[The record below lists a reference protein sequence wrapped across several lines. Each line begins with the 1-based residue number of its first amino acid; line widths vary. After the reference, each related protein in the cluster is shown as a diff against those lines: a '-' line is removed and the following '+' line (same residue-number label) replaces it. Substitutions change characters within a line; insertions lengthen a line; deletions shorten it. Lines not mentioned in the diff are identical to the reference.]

1 MAARYSTILLICG
14 LCLGIAADILF
25 LRQSLGLGI
34 TLFCALL
41 LACLLGLGRYWQRP
55 PQWKNSWIGIAAFGF
70 AIFLSIRN
78 EPALIF
84 FNFVAMAGLLFLQFC
99 FYRGKAL
106 VRMPFLQVI
115 YRMLLA
121 IVIGIAGPIQGFF
134 SLWGGLTQRR
144 DPRSTKTLFWPI
156 VRGCLFAMP
165 ILFVF
170 VGLLSAADVV
180 FSQYL
185 SNLFNFE
192 LPFDLE
198 NLVEHGISIGFFAF
212 VTAGMLF
219 VAFGQHYEQ
228 MMADTN
234 DPPAVGIT
242 QRLYPRAEL
251 RILGTTEAL
260 IVLGSVALLFASFML
275 VQAAYF
281 FGGMDTLELTG
292 ITFSKY
298 ARKGFFE
305 LLTVAILSLGL
316 LWFAVIITR
325 REQAWQKRAFVIVCS
340 LIIVLVLGMLVS
352 AFQRMW
358 LYEQAY
364 GFTRLRIYT
373 HSFMLWLGF
382 VLLLFFFVLLRNTH
396 RTWLYGTFISALV
409 YLALLNVA
417 SPDSLIVRANFARYQ
432 AGEEL
437 DADYL
442 ATLSSDAAPDLFAL
456 LPQFNPQDQALITRD
471 MGERSFMYAQEQ
483 DWRSWNWSRWRLVHY
498 FEPVLPSDSR

>member
-1 MAARYSTILLICG
+1 MAARYSSILLLSG
-14 LCLGIAADILF
+14 LCLGIAADLLF
-25 LRQSLGLGI
+25 FRHSLGLGMTI
-34 TLFCALL
+34 FCALL
-41 LACLLGLGRYWQRP
+41 LATLLGLGRYWQRP
-55 PQWKNSWIGIAAFGF
+55 PQSKNIWIGVAAFGF
-70 AIFLSIRN
+70 ATFLSIRN

-84 FNFVAMAGLLFLQFC
+84 FNFIAMAGLLFLQFC

-115 YRMLLA
+115 YRMFMAIA
-121 IVIGIAGPIQGFF
+121 IVIAAPIQSFF
-134 SLWGGLTQRR
+134 SLLGSFTKRQDL
-144 DPRSTKTLFWPI
+144 RSNKRLFWPI
-156 VRGCLFAMP
+156 VRGCLFA
-165 ILFVF
+165 IV
-170 VGLLSAADVV
+170 VLLSAADVV

-185 SNLFNFE
+185 DKLFSFQ
-192 LPFDLE
+192 LPFDLS
-198 NLVEHGISIGFFAF
+198 VFVDHGFVIGFFTF
-212 VTAGMLF
+212 VAAGMLF

-228 MMADTN
+228 MMADSN
-234 DPPAVGIT
+234 DPPSVGIT
-242 QRLYPRAEL
+242 QRLYPRTEL
-251 RILGTTEAL
+251 RILGATEAL

-275 VQAAYF
+275 VQATYF

-292 ITFSKY
+292 ITFSEY

-305 LLTVAILSLGL
+305 LLTVAILSLGM
-316 LWFAVIITR
+316 LWLAVIITR
-325 REQAWQKRAFVIVCS
+325 REQLWQKRAFVIVCS
-340 LIIVLVLGMLVS
+340 VIIVLVLGMLVS

-373 HSFMLWLGF
+373 HSFMLWLAF
-382 VLLLFFFVLLRNTH
+382 VLVLFFFVLLRNTH

-409 YLALLNVA
+409 YLALLNLA

-442 ATLSSDAAPDLFAL
+442 ANLSSDAAPALYAL
-456 LPQFNPQDQALITRD
+456 LPQFNTQDQAIITRG
-471 MGERSFMYAQEQ
+471 MGEQSFMYAQES
-483 DWRSWNWSRWRLVHY
+483 DWRGWNWSRWRLAHY